1 MQNIFDEV
9 ASLDLRCYR
18 DFFLSEDLLM
28 EHAAQGMASY
38 IKKNFSK
45 KSTLTIVTGSGNNGA
60 DGIAL
65 ARLLHRYFNISLFFA
80 KEPKSKMALLQEKR
94 VRALDIAIINELNR
108 DTLKKSDIIIDAL
121 VGTGF
126 DGEFNPKLT
135 KVLTTLNAATAFK
148 IACDVPSGLKRSG
161 EVATVTFVADL
172 TLTMGALKK
181 SLFLDEAKDFV
192 GKIEV
197 LDLGI
202 AREHYET
209 SSNWHLL
216 EQSDLELPIRT
227 KQNSHKGS
235 FGHLAIIGGEKVG
248 ASILAAQAAL
258 RFGAGLVTLLEQNNS
273 NTPYEI
279 MSSPTLPKNTTALAL
294 GMGLGLNYSQITLEK
309 QLKNRLPL
317 IIDADIFYMPLVLEI
332 LKRSK
337 LVLTPHPKE
346 FVQLLKITH
355 LAEINIEKLQKN
367 RFKYVE
373 LFCKNY
379 PNAVLLLKGA
389 NVIIGEKDNFY
400 INSHGS
406 SKLAKGGSGDVLSG
420 LIASLLAQGREPL
433 NAAINA
439 SLTHTKLAQNY
450 TLSDFSLTPNDLI
463 NGIGNL

>member
-9 ASLDLRCYR
+9 ASLDSRCYK

-28 EHAAQGMASY
+28 EHAAEGMASY
-38 IKKNFSK
+38 LRANFSK
-45 KSTLTIVTGSGNNGA
+45 TSTLIVMVGSGNNGA

-65 ARLLHRYFNISLFFA
+65 ARLLHGYFDVSLFFV
-80 KEPKSKMALLQEKR
+80 KEPKSQMALLQEKR
-94 VRALDIAIINELNR
+94 AIAVGVAFINEL
-108 DTLKKSDIIIDAL
+108 KECDIIVDAM

-126 DGEFNPKLT
+126 NGEFTPQLKQI
-135 KVLTTLNAATAFK
+135 LTTLNAAKAFK

-161 EVATVTFVADL
+161 ESTQETFIADV

-202 AREHYET
+202 SRCVYET

-216 EQSDLELPIRT
+216 DITDLQLPIRE
-227 KQNSHKGS
+227 KQDSHKGS
-235 FGHLAIIGGEKVG
+235 FGHLSLLSGEKVG
-248 ASILAAQAAL
+248 ASILSAQAAL
-258 RFGAGLVTLLEQNNS
+258 RFGAGLVTLVGE
-273 NTPYEI
+273 NTFNIPYEI
-279 MSSPTLPKNTTALAL
+279 MSATTLPKNSTALAL
-294 GMGLGLNYSQITLEK
+294 GMGLGVNFSQKKLENY
-309 QLKNRLPL
+309 LKNTLPL
-317 IIDADIFYMPLVLEI
+317 IIDADIFSMPILLDL

-337 LVLTPHPKE
+337 IVLTPHPKE
-346 FVQLLKITH
+346 FVQVLQTTH
-355 LAEINIEKLQKN
+355 LAEINIDELQKN

-389 NVIIGEKDNFY
+389 NVIIAKENEFF
-400 INSHGS
+400 INPHGS

-420 LIASLLAQGREPL
+420 LIGSLLAQGRTPL

-439 SLTHTKLAQNY
+439 SLAHTKLAQNY